1 MDELADLKKRVADL
15 EKQVA
20 AIKRVRLVA
29 QNLTAQEMAD
39 SMNAKMMRPAADKAV
54 RLREDKSG

>member
-1 MDELADLKKRVADL
+1 MDELADLKKRVAEL

-39 SMNAKMMRPAADKAV
+39 TMNAKMMRPVVDKAV
-54 RLREDKSG
+54 RLREDK